1 MIARFFAWGIHQV
14 MKIYEPRIAHRKQT
28 LFENLRGDVL
38 ELGPGTGPNLK
49 YFPKD
54 VRWHGVEPNP
64 HMRKYLE
71 AEALRVGIQVDL
83 REASAMELPFPDQS
97 MDHVVGTLVLCSV
110 PDPEVVLAEVVRVL
124 RPGGTYHFIEHVAA
138 KPRTWQALV
147 QRTLKPLWC
156 WCADG
161 CHVDRESAKVVRR
174 AGFKEAEIEPFQLQF
189 PIIAPHIM
197 GIATRGD

>member
-1 MIARFFAWGIHQV
+1 MISRFFAWGIHQV
-14 MKIYEPRIAHRKQT
+14 MKVYEPRIAERKRA
-28 LFENLRGDVL
+28 LFQNLHGNVL

-54 VRWHGVEPNP
+54 VSWFGVEPNP

-71 AEALRVGIQVDL
+71 AEAERVGLHVDL
-83 REASAMELPFPDQS
+83 REASAMKLPFEDNS
-97 MDHVVGTLVLCSV
+97 MDYVVGTLVLCSV
-110 PDPEVVLAEVVRVL
+110 PDPEVVLAEVLRVL
-124 RPGGTYHFIEHVAA
+124 KPGGQYHFIEHVAA
-138 KPRTWQALV
+138 KPGTWHAVV

-161 CHVDRESAKVVRR
+161 CHVDRETAKVVRK
-174 AGFKEAEIEPFQLQF
+174 AGFETADIEPFQLRF